1 MKYAGFWKRFA
12 ASLVDTF
19 ITAIIAGIAGFIEGI
34 TIASSN
40 PYVDGG
46 GAGFVGIFGN
56 IVGLLV
62 GWIYFAAFESSIRQ
76 GTLGKI
82 ALGIVVTDLKGKR
95 ISFAKASGRHF
106 GKIISALLIGIGFLM
121 VAFTEKKQGLHDMMS
136 GCLIKNK

>member
-19 ITAIIAGIAGFIEGI
+19 ITAIIGGIAGFTIGI
-34 TIASSN
+34 VIASSN
-40 PYVDGG
+40 PYVEEE
-46 GAGFVGIFGN
+46 VLEIFGN
-56 IVGLLV
+56 IVGILG
-62 GWIYFAAFESSIRQ
+62 GWIYFAAFESSTRQ
-76 GTLGKI
+76 ATLGKL

>member
-19 ITAIIAGIAGFIEGI
+19 ITAIIAGIAGFIVGI
-34 TIASSN
+34 AIASSN
-40 PYVDGG
+40 PYVDEE
-46 GAGFVGIFGN
+46 VLGIFGN